1 MLQPYNIYHYNGSS
15 YDFHYYHSTSLNPT
29 TMAIFPESMLSKEE
43 MTLES
48 IAGKLTFFQEQ
59 LHLIHFQTS
68 SYAEH
73 QALGGLYDYVHDFK
87 DGLMEKLM
95 GYTGRRVKAY
105 KMEPLSDGAIANS
118 VVSELMSFSSSLKSY
133 AESNGYHDI
142 SNLADALSGEAAKVK
157 YLLTLS

>member
-1 MLQPYNIYHYNGSS
+1 MVK
-15 YDFHYYHSTSLNPT
+15 SL
-29 TMAIFPESMLSKEE
+29 FPQEMLSGGE
-43 MTLES
+43 MSLES
-48 IAGKLTFFQEQ
+48 IASKLTYFHEQ
-59 LHLIHFQTS
+59 LHLLHWQTT

-87 DGLMEKLM
+87 DGVIEKLM
-95 GYTGRRVKAY
+95 GYTGKRPSAY
-105 KMEPLSDGAIANS
+105 KIDPLGAAIATS

-142 SNLADALSGEAAKVK
+142 SNLADALSGEAAKTK